1 MLGTH
6 VIAVCENCTN
16 KDTLSARE
24 MELLLIELATQ
35 TGFNIVKIASHQFKN
50 PDAATVTAILT
61 QSHLTIHTWPEY
73 NKATLDLFSCG
84 AQKNIDDLLK
94 LFSQKTGGKQVF
106 IKTHTY

>member
-16 KDTLSARE
+16 KDIFSARE

-35 TGFNIVKIASHQFKN
+35 TGFNIVKTASHQFRN

-61 QSHLTIHTWPEY
+61 QSHITIHTWPEY
-73 NKATLDLFSCG
+73 NKATIDLFSCG
-84 AQKNIDDLLK
+84 AQKNIDELLK
-94 LFSQKTGGKQVF
+94 LFSQKIGGEQTF
-106 IKTHTY
+106 IKKHAY